1 MKGCVVMDRAL
12 KRETIFA
19 ALGVVF
25 ILLGIIAQNVL
36 NEHVI
41 VAVLFALAFIVGG
54 YYKAKEGVLNTLKER
69 HLNVEML
76 MIIAALAA
84 FIIESYFEAA
94 ILIIIFSISGVME
107 SFANKKSEKELK
119 SLLSLAPQTAVLY
132 KEGEEETVS
141 LDAVEKNDVLIVKV
155 GEQVP
160 VDSVIQRGQ
169 TGVDQSAI
177 TGEFVP
183 APKQEGDTV
192 YAGAINMEGTIIVRA
207 VKSPGDS
214 VIQKIIKFVE
224 DAQND
229 QPSKASAID
238 RFERVYVYVVVAMAL
253 AFMIIPPLT
262 GLLPLEEALYRG
274 IIVLVVGSPCALVAS
289 IAPAVLSALSNAS
302 RKHILIKGGSILETM
317 PAIDVVLLDK
327 TGTITT
333 GTPEVHAIHV
343 HDIDSSYA
351 ERLLYS
357 MERQSNHPMARAI
370 TKHLEGTDTLKEIET
385 KEVPGSGM
393 EASIDGR
400 HYKVGRFEAVM
411 PTPLQALT
419 KSEQDAGK
427 SSVNLI
433 EDGRVVAVVLLSDT
447 IRKDA
452 VETIAYLNANDIM
465 PVMVSG
471 DTEAS
476 ARGIAREVGI
486 ETIHG
491 QCMPQ
496 DKVTIIN
503 QYKHEGRTVMVI
515 GDGINDAPAL
525 QVADVAIA
533 MGTATDVSLETSD
546 IVFID
551 DALNNLSHVMRLAKR
566 LRTTMTMNIALSI
579 SVIALLL
586 MGNVFGLITLPFGVL
601 AHELSTIFVILNS
614 LRLLIK

>member
-1 MKGCVVMDRAL
+1 MDRAL

>member
-1 MKGCVVMDRAL
+1 MDRAL

-551 DALNNLSHVMRLAKR
+551 DALNNLAHVMRLAKR